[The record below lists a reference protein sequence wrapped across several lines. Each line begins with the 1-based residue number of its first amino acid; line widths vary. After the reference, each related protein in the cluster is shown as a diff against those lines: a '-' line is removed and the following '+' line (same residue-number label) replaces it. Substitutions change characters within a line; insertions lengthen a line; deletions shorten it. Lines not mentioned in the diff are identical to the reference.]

1 MTKRKATLSDFIK
14 PDSDKISVALVKTD
28 SAVLSEAAQIVNLSP
43 GELLSEIIRTTT
55 MPTIRKMV
63 TEHQKTLIQP
73 ATDASE
79 AATPKPTDTP
89 TLTNHMLGTTGSPFV
104 SAANTRSG

>member
-1 MTKRKATLSDFIK
+1 MTKRKATLRDFIK
-14 PDSDKISVALVKTD
+14 PDSDKISITLVKAD
-28 SAVLSEAAQIVNLSP
+28 SAVLNEAANAVNLSP

-63 TEHQKTLIQP
+63 MEHQKMLGQ
-73 ATDASE
+73 ATTDTTE
-79 AATPKPTDTP
+79 AADLKPTETP
-89 TLTNHMLGTTGSPFV
+89 MPTNHALGTTGSPFV

>member
-55 MPTIRKMV
+55 MPAIRKMV
-63 TEHQKTLIQP
+63 TEHQKMLAQ
-73 ATDASE
+73 
-79 AATPKPTDTP
+79 AAMDTGVTVGPKPTDTP
-89 TLTNHMLGTTGSPFV
+89 TLTNHALGTTGSPFV
-104 SAANTRSG
+104 SGANTRSG